1 MPDVFDYAAPDT
13 PPTTRTS
20 RLAIACFVL
29 SFFTCP
35 WAIYKMTQRHLGP
48 TSDNLLRLCIVL
60 GPAAIVACASLIAFV
75 RTRRS
80 HGRLRG
86 KACAVCAALI
96 SGAGFLTFAGL
107 LGLIFIL
114 AGDMD

>member
-1 MPDVFDYAAPDT
+1 MPEVFDYAAPDT
-13 PPTTRTS
+13 LPTTRTN
-20 RLAIACFVL
+20 RLALACFVF

-35 WAIYKMTQRHLGP
+35 WAIYKIAQRHLGP
-48 TSDNLLRLCIVL
+48 QSDTLLRLCIVL
-60 GPAAIVACASLIAFV
+60 GPAAIITSSLIAFV

-86 KACAVCAALI
+86 KACAVWAALI